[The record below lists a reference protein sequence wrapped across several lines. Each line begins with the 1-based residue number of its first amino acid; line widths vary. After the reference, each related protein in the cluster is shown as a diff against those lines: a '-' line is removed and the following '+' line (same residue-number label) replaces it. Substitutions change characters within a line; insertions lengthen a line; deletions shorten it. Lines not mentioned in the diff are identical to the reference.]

1 MNSKKILIVT
11 YGFHPVQSPRSFR
24 ATELAVELSRQGH
37 EVTILGPNK
46 EGIEDFLLEHGLR
59 YISYGDITWRV
70 PQLKGSSRLAHLFNR
85 AMVRGLGL
93 LMEYPAIQLVF
104 LVRKKLKQLSG
115 FDGLISI
122 AVPYPLHW
130 AVASIWKKE
139 KDKNPARVWTAD
151 CGDPYYGREN
161 DSFRVPF
168 YFAWVEKWF
177 MNKAD
182 YITIPFQGG
191 KKVYFNEFQNKII
204 VIPQGLHFPEL
215 SNNYIKE
222 NSIKFAYAGH
232 IGAYRD
238 FALPFFKELELYY
251 EETQFTFLIFTNEKQ
266 FYKSKMNAKLLKK
279 CQINNYVERIK
290 LLNELNNVDFL
301 IYFPYRKVGQKSF
314 KLIDYTFLNKPILEY
329 KDDGQSKINL
339 KEFFEGNYINKME
352 MDDIEEY
359 KIENVT
365 KKFIELISKKIN
377 K

>member
-24 ATELAVELSRQGH
+24 ATELAVELSLQGH

-46 EGIEDFLLEHGLR
+46 EGIEDFLLEHGLQ

-85 AMVRGLGL
+85 AIVRGLGL

-139 KDKNPARVWTAD
+139 KDKNPAWVWIAD
-151 CGDPYYGREN
+151 CGDPYCGREN
-161 DSFRVPF
+161 DTFKVPF

-182 YITIPFQGG
+182 YITVPTESAVKG
-191 KKVYFNEFQNKII
+191 YFKQFHQKIE
-204 VIPQGLHFPEL
+204 VIPQGFRFKEYKSELRSDDDKVYFIYGGGFLPNKREPKELLNFLTEVSNEFDFQFDIYTKSPEL
-215 SNNYIKE
+215 VRPYITNSE
-222 NSIKFAYAGH
+222 NI
-232 IGAYRD
+232 R
-238 FALPFFKELELYY
+238 
-251 EETQFTFLIFTNEKQ
+251 
-266 FYKSKMNAKLLKK
+266 
-279 CQINNYVERIK
+279 
-290 LLNELNNVDFL
+290 LLNQISRDEFMKTASSYDFL
-301 IYFPYRKVGQKSF
+301 VNFSNMGTIQTPS
-314 KLIDYTFLNKPILEY
+314 KLIDYGLLKKPVLNIETGNLDRDNVLKFLS
-329 KDDGQSKINL
+329 KDYSKRMII
-339 KEFFEGNYINKME
+339 E
-352 MDDIEEY
+352 DIENFN
-359 KIENVT
+359 IE
-365 KKFIELISKKIN
+365 IISKKFLKLVNLKLI
-377 K
+377 